1 MKRLAAYALATWF
14 GVGYV
19 PLAPGTAGTLAAL
32 PLYLAVRGRGPLA
45 VLGASL
51 ALAAAGIWA
60 ADEVVRRSRTKDPQ
74 IVVVD
79 EVAGV
84 MLALAAAPPTWRGVT
99 AAVVLFRVCDQLKPF
114 PARRA
119 EQRLPGGWGVVLDD
133 MAAGVWAAAGVA
145 LLARL
150 GWLHA

>member
-1 MKRLAAYALATWF
+1 MKRFAAYALATWF
-14 GVGYV
+14 GVGYT
-19 PLAPGTAGTLAAL
+19 PLAPGTAGTIAAL
-32 PLYLAVRGRGPLA
+32 PVWWPMRGRPLA
-45 VLGASL
+45 LVSASI

-60 ADEVVRRSRTKDPQ
+60 ANEVVRRTKTKDPQ

-84 MLALAAAPPTWRGVT
+84 LLALAAAPPTWRGAA

-119 EQRLPGGWGVVLDD
+119 ERRLPGGWGVVLDD
-133 MAAGVWAAAGVA
+133 MAAGVWAAAGV
-145 LLARL
+145 LLLRR
-150 GWLHA
+150 WL